1 MNERTRV
8 VYDQAAPE
16 GVRLVRELAPAPGEG
31 EVLLAVRYAAL
42 NAADLHRRDERGPGI
57 EVAGTVVVGAGA
69 LPGAWLFG
77 LVDRGGL
84 SDLVL
89 ARTDL
94 LTPVPVGLDEQA
106 AAAAPEAFIVAV
118 DALADEDSGPVLVT
132 GASSGVGLA
141 CVQLAVAAGLPTIA
155 VARHAAGRELL
166 TELGAVAV
174 DGPEAAAAACEQRGA
189 PRRLV
194 DFAGGPDLARYLEVL
209 APGAEVVLIGALAG
223 QTVPLHLPTVIGK
236 QLRLRGATMG
246 RRGHEARRAAV
257 ARFAEAV
264 VPQLAAGTARPL
276 VHAVIPATKPET
288 AFAEMRRSGK
298 TGKVLIT
305 FDSDNPGRPA

>member
-8 VYDQAAPE
+8 IYDQAAPE
-16 GVRLVRELAPAPGEG
+16 GVRLVREPAPAPGDG

-57 EVAGTVVVGAGA
+57 EVAGKVVVGAGA

-166 TELGAVAV
+166 TSLGAVAV
-174 DGPEAAAAACEQRGA
+174 DGPEAAAVTCERLGA
-189 PRRLV
+189 PCRLV
-194 DFAGGPDLARYLEVL
+194 DFAGGPDLAAYLDVL
-209 APGAEVVLIGALAG
+209 AAGAEVVLIGALAG
-223 QTVPLHLPTVIGK
+223 STVPLNLPTVIGK
-236 QLRLRGATMG
+236 QLVLRGSTMG
-246 RRGHEARRAAV
+246 RRGHVARQAAV
-257 ARFAEAV
+257 ERFATVAV
-264 VPQLAAGTARPL
+264 PLLAAGTVRPL
-276 VHAVIPATKPET
+276 VHAVVPAAQPDL

-298 TGKVLIT
+298 TGKVLIA
-305 FDSDNPGRPA
+305 FESSDT

>member
-57 EVAGTVVVGAGA
+57 EVAGTVVAGA
-69 LPGAWLFG
+69 EPGQRLFG

-94 LTPVPVGLDEQA
+94 LTPVPSELDEQSA
-106 AAAAPEAFIVAV
+106 AAVPEAFIVAV
-118 DALADEDSGPVLVT
+118 DALAAESAGPVLVA

-141 CVQLAVAAGLPTIA
+141 CVQLAVARGIPTIA
-155 VARHAAGRELL
+155 VARHAAGRDLL
-166 TELGAVAV
+166 TSLGAVAV
-174 DGPEAAAAACEQRGA
+174 DGAPAAAAAAERVGA

-194 DFAGGPDLARYLEVL
+194 DFAGGLDLARYLEVL

-223 QTVPLHLPTVIGK
+223 ETVPLHLPTIIGK

-246 RRGHEARRAAV
+246 RRGHEARREAV
-257 ARFAEAV
+257 ARFAETAV
-264 VPQLAAGTARPL
+264 PLLAAGTVRPL
-276 VHAVIPATKPET
+276 VHAVIPATKPEA

-298 TGKVLIT
+298 TGKVLIE
-305 FDSDNPGRPA
+305 FESNP